1 LTSSLTPTL
10 DTDREGF
17 LSSLDFPVRPE
28 NPRAER
34 ERITRVA
41 GRLYVSGAL
50 EFDLNRAAAQLQT
63 WIDEGVTHYLAAH
76 HEFDFADFIR
86 ENSDIEVIHL
96 GVDDHLGRQD
106 LGWFDRISEAANR
119 VFANPDHKLVA
130 SCYLGVNRGPSAAM
144 AILVARGW
152 TPLQAMRAIRKA
164 RPIANLAYARDVAR
178 WSVLRND
185 GTELEAR
192 AAEAEV
198 NAWFARHPLA
208 AGEMIREIYGRR
220 GW

>member
-1 LTSSLTPTL
+1 MTPSDTPTL
-10 DTDREGF
+10 EPTREDF
-17 LSSLDFPVRPE
+17 LFSLDHPIRPE

-34 ERITRVA
+34 EKITHVA
-41 GRLYVSGAL
+41 GQLYVSGAL
-50 EFDLNRAAAQLQT
+50 EFDPDRAAAQLQT
-63 WIDEGVTHYLAAH
+63 WIDAGITHYLAVH
-76 HEFDFADFIR
+76 VEFGFAEFIR

-106 LGWFDRISEAANR
+106 LSWFDRIAEAAST
-119 VFANPDHKLVA
+119 VFAHPDHKLVA
-130 SCYLGVNRGPSAAM
+130 TCYLGVNRGPSAAM
-144 AILVARGW
+144 AILCAQGW

-178 WSVLRND
+178 WNALRNG
-185 GTELEAR
+185 GTQIDAR

-198 NAWFARHPLA
+198 IAWFARHPLA
-208 AGEMIREIYGRR
+208 AGECISTIYGRR